1 MGFGTGGRVMAKKI
15 TSATGLGRNAFHYWD
30 SDMAQINLF
39 RGGNPDPTFIRKSKR
54 TKPKK
59 RKK

>member
-1 MGFGTGGRVMAKKI
+1 MAKKNA
-15 TSATGLGRNAFHYWD
+15 SAAGLGRNAFNYWD

-54 TKPKK
+54 NKPKK